1 MSTLE
6 FQRAVIDIQSY
17 LKSFAM
23 TFTRNEEDANDL
35 TQETIMK
42 ALRYK
47 DKYTP
52 QTNFK
57 AWIFTIMRNIFIN
70 NYRRKSKSNT
80 IFDNTQELYFLNA
93 KSANDIQP
101 DSTYTEKEIM
111 KEISLLDIDY
121 KKPFMMH
128 FKGYKYKEI
137 SEEMNLPIGTVK
149 SRIFLARKKLMEK
162 LKDLKIGAQ

>member
-6 FQRAVIDIQSY
+6 FQTAVIDIQSY

-57 AWIFTIMRNIFIN
+57 AWIFTIMKNIFIN
-70 NYRRKSKSNT
+70 NYRRKSKANT
-80 IFDNTQELYFLNA
+80 IFDNTQELYYLNT
-93 KSANDIQP
+93 KSKNDVEP

-111 KEISLLDIDY
+111 KEINALDIEY

-128 FKGYKYKEI
+128 FEGYKYKEI
-137 SEEMNLPIGTVK
+137 SDEMELPIGTVK

-162 LKDLKIGAQ
+162 LKDLRIDA

>member
-6 FQRAVIDIQSY
+6 FQAAVIDIQSY

-57 AWIFTIMRNIFIN
+57 AWIFTIMKNIFIN
-70 NYRRKSKSNT
+70 NYRRKSKANT
-80 IFDNTQELYFLNA
+80 IFDNTQELYYLNT
-93 KSANDIQP
+93 KSKNDIEP

-111 KEISLLDIDY
+111 KEINALDEDY

-128 FKGYKYKEI
+128 FEGFKYKEI
-137 SEEMNLPIGTVK
+137 SEEMGLPIGTVK
-149 SRIFLARKKLMEK
+149 SRIFLARKKLMEQ
-162 LKDLKIGAQ
+162 LKDFRIDA

>member
-6 FQRAVIDIQSY
+6 FQTAVIDIQSY

-57 AWIFTIMRNIFIN
+57 AWIFTIMKNIFIN
-70 NYRRKSKSNT
+70 NYRRKTKANT
-80 IFDNTQELYFLNA
+80 IFDNTQELYYLNT
-93 KSANDIQP
+93 KSKNDIEP
-101 DSTYTEKEIM
+101 DSTYAEKEIM
-111 KEISLLDIDY
+111 KEVNALDDDY
-121 KKPFMMH
+121 RKPFMMH

-137 SEEMNLPIGTVK
+137 SEEMDLPIGTVK

-162 LKDLKIGAQ
+162 LKDFRVEA